1 MQGAD
6 SHEAAGESGY
16 KSGSLSFV
24 KKWLRT
30 KHAIVFRLSSG
41 IIQINFFD
49 HTKLIVN
56 SPMEMVTFI
65 NKERQSNSFYMEDL
79 AKSRHASIEELVS
92 RLSYATDVV
101 EHLMKSDSKV

>member
-1 MQGAD
+1 M
-6 SHEAAGESGY
+6 
-16 KSGSLSFV
+16 

-56 SPMEMVTFI
+56 APMEMVTFI
-65 NKERQSNSFYMEDL
+65 NKDRQSNSYYMEDI
-79 AKSRHASIEELVS
+79 ATTRHSSIEELVS

-101 EHLMKSDSKV
+101 EHLMKSDSKA